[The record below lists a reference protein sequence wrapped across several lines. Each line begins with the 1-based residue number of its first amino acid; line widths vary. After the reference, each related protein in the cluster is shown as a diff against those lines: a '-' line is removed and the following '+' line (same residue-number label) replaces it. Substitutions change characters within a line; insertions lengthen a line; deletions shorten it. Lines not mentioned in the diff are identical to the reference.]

1 MTDEIKPPIGMRFV
15 MRRDED
21 ITDRG
26 VVTSRLRAGQAYA
39 VTAANR
45 DQVAAWLQ
53 EGTAVPAL
61 DLGPAKPA
69 AVDNG
74 GDTTAGASRV
84 TGQVKM

>member
-1 MTDEIKPPIGMRFV
+1 MTDEIKPPIGMRFA

-26 VVTSRLRAGQAYA
+26 VVLSRLRAGQAYA
-39 VTAANR
+39 VTDKNR
-45 DQVAAWLQ
+45 DQVSAWLR
-53 EGTAVPAL
+53 EGAAVPAL

-74 GDTTAGASRV
+74 GDTTAGPGRV